1 MEGVINQLEATPERG
16 PDARAV
22 RVLAHPLRSR
32 LLGALRL
39 HGPSTATELAKRL
52 GTNSGA
58 TSYHLRRLADVG
70 LIDDDPDDD
79 PGDDPALDAAS
90 SPRRNR
96 RERRWRTSPQRHQL
110 RRCDVAHDED
120 AATALAW
127 LERDYVRHFAERAER
142 WLDASSDWPA
152 TWVDEL
158 GLSDSLALVD
168 LDQLLALRGEL
179 QSVLRK
185 FARLGQGNPKARRI
199 AVYTCMFP
207 IDLDR
212 PPGHFNTRR

>member
-1 MEGVINQLEATPERG
+1 MEAVINHVGAITESHF
-16 PDARAV
+16 DARAV

-70 LIDDDPDDD
+70 LIDDDP
-79 PGDDPALDAAS
+79 GDDPVLDAAS
-90 SPRRNR
+90 SPSRNR

-127 LERDYVRHFAERAER
+127 LERDYVRHFAERTER

-199 AVYTCMFP
+199 AVYTGMFP

-212 PPGHFNTRR
+212 PPGHSNSRR